1 MAPLIPLA
9 ISLAAEYVP
18 EIIKYFG
25 GSKSADVAGKVLD
38 IAQQVTGLDTPDAAA
53 KAIAADPNL
62 ALQFKTAVLS
72 QELELERLAFEREKL
87 YVSDVQDARKYRDD
101 RIFWLGIAVLSTFA
115 AVIGLVL
122 WGCYQILLGGVP
134 IDPVLF
140 GAICGLVG
148 ALVGY
153 QANLATQVIT
163 FNFGSSSGSKDK
175 SDALADSIKSFKK

>member
-53 KAIAADPNL
+53 KAIALDPNL

-72 QELELERLAFEREKL
+72 QELELGRLAFEREKL
-87 YVSDVQDARKYRDD
+87 YVGDVQDARKYRDD
-101 RIFWLGIAVLSTFA
+101 KVFWLGIAVLSSFA
-115 AVIGLVL
+115 FVVGLVL
-122 WGCYQILLGGVP
+122 FGCYKVLLGGLP

-140 GAICGLVG
+140 GAICGFVG
-148 ALVGY
+148 TLVGY
-153 QANLATQVIT
+153 QANNAAQVIGY
-163 FNFGSSSGSKDK
+163 FFGSSSGSNSKT
-175 SDALADSIKSFKK
+175 DALADSIKSFKK

>member
-9 ISLAAEYVP
+9 IRLAAEYVP

-62 ALQFKTAVLS
+62 ALRFKTAVLS

-101 RIFWLGIAVLSTFA
+101 KVFWLGIAVLSVFA
-115 AVIGLVL
+115 LVVGLVL
-122 WGCYQILLGGVP
+122 YGGFEILRGGVS
-134 IDPVLF
+134 VEAGMF
-140 GAICGLVG
+140 AAITGFVG
-148 ALVGY
+148 TLVGY
-153 QANLATQVIT
+153 VAANAQSVTSYY
-163 FNFGSSSGSKDK
+163 FGSSSGSKDK
-175 SDALADSIKSFKK
+175 SDALADSIKGFKR